1 LSGTTPEG
9 ITSEVEASRWV
20 RSMFGRVAHRYDL
33 ANHLLSMNIDKLW
46 RARTVAAVRD
56 IARVPDARVLDLCCG
71 TGDLLAALEKDRNA
85 PVLGSDFCHPMLL
98 GAAAKTRRSPLFEA
112 DAMQMPLASA
122 SLDVITIGFG
132 FRNLANYETGLW
144 ELRRILRPGGIL
156 AILEFSQPPNRPFAA
171 LYNWYSRR
179 LLPIIGGAISGSREA
194 YAYLPESVRKFPSA
208 DELAAMMTRA
218 GFERVCSERMTGGIV
233 ALHLGS

>member
-1 LSGTTPEG
+1 
-9 ITSEVEASRWV
+9 
-20 RSMFGRVAHRYDL
+20 MFGRVAHRYDL

-56 IARVPDARVLDLCCG
+56 IACVPDARVLDLCCG
-71 TGDLLAALEKDRNA
+71 TGDLLAALEKDRNF

-112 DAMQMPLASA
+112 DAMQMPLETA

-132 FRNLANYETGLW
+132 FRNLANYETGLK

-156 AILEFSQPPNRPFAA
+156 AILEFSQPPNRAFAA

-179 LLPIIGGAISGSREA
+179 LLPAIGGAISGSRDA

-218 GFERVCSERMTGGIV
+218 GFERVRFERMTGGIV